1 LFGNF
6 RIEIMVSSKPTSAGF
21 TLIEMLIVIAITAIL
36 AAVALPGMERMI
48 ASQRITNRTD
58 QMFAMFQF
66 ARAEAIRTNKPVLIC
81 PTVIRKNTANDNGCV
96 QFSGYKNGLG
106 WQGFLAF
113 NDLNMDGAYI
123 ATIDSP
129 VRVVAL
135 SQNTNNPNQI
145 KVLIKFRTCNANQ
158 VACNGDIAGNDML
171 GFMPNGQFGIGSGEN
186 ANDWTIGQTSA
197 VMEVVDRRYPNINRR
212 IVITPSGKP
221 VACYG
226 QSGNKNTNA
235 YCALQLS

>member
-1 LFGNF
+1 
-6 RIEIMVSSKPTSAGF
+6 MVSSKPTSAGF

-36 AAVALPGMERMI
+36 AAIALPKMERMI
-48 ASQRITNRTD
+48 ASQRITNRAD

-81 PTVIRKNTANDNGCV
+81 PTVIRKNTANDNGCE
-96 QFSGYKNGLG
+96 QFSGYKNGHG

-123 ATIDSP
+123 ATIDSS

-135 SQNTNNPNQI
+135 NQNTNNPDQI
-145 KVLIKFRTCNANQ
+145 KVLIKFKTCNANQ

-186 ANDWTIGQTSA
+186 ANGWTIGQSSA
-197 VMEVVDRRYPNINRR
+197 VMEVVDHRYRDINRR
-212 IVITPSGKP
+212 IILTPGGKP